1 MKYVT
6 LQQNH
11 NKLIYISSNELK
23 WFRWVQ
29 KGSEEKGSEKVDKG
43 PQRLK
48 RVKINVSNQ
57 QWGIF
62 RCIII
67 GQIIFLLDENLRGF
81 HRLGK

>member
-1 MKYVT
+1 MVP
-6 LQQNH
+6 LG
-11 NKLIYISSNELK
+11 S
-23 WFRWVQ
+23 
-29 KGSEEKGSEKVDKG
+29 KGIRKKGSEKVDKG

-62 RCIII
+62 RCISI

-81 HRLGK
+81 HIKMNKFVDL